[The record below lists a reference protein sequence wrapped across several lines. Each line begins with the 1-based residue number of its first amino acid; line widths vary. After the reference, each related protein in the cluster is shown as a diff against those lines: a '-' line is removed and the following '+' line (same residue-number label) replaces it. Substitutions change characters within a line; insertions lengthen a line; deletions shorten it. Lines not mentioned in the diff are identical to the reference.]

1 MKLCTSNQ
9 KDKTLMRY
17 FPALALLLCTFRC
30 HAQDNQLATL
40 IPVLMA
46 RANIPGLSIALIEDG
61 KMAWVGS
68 FGVKN
73 TKTGDKVDPRTVF
86 QAASLSKTVFAYG
99 VLKLVDQGKFDLDTP
114 LSKYVPEYVQNDYRI
129 NAITARH
136 VLTHRTGFPNWRPDG
151 QPLVIHFK
159 PGDRFSYSGEGF
171 VYLQRAVEKITGL
184 PLDTWMRQT
193 VFDPLQMADSSYLW
207 QPKYDALAASG
218 HTATSKPDQ
227 QFKPRADGSP
237 INGGGGPA
245 AASTLLTTARDY
257 ATFAIAVMNGTGLKK
272 ETSRAM
278 LTQQSQVDAGCS
290 NCIGRPITKTSET
303 ISWGLGVG
311 IEQTA
316 RGPFFWHWGD
326 NGDFKAFMAGSA
338 GSRRG
343 IVIFTNSSNGMMIIP
358 EIAARALGETQPAF
372 DWIHY
377 ERYDSPRMQLQQT
390 ILDRGIDEALK
401 NYSSGQPIEE
411 GSMNMLGYQLLAL
424 KKFKEA
430 LRIFELNAAAYPKSA
445 NVWDSL
451 GEAYMIAGKE
461 LAIQYYRRSLD
472 LDPGNSNASDMLK
485 KLDAK

>member
-1 MKLCTSNQ
+1 MG
-9 KDKTLMRY
+9 Y
-17 FPALALLLCTFRC
+17 FPALALLLCAFRSQ
-30 HAQDNQLATL
+30 AQEPNFATL
-40 IPVLMA
+40 IPELMT
-46 RANIPGLSIALIEDG
+46 RANVPGLSIALIEDG
-61 KMAWVGS
+61 KIAWVGS

-73 TKTGDKVDPRTVF
+73 TKTGDKVDDRTVF
-86 QAASLSKTVFAYG
+86 QAASLSKMVFAYG
-99 VLKLVDQGKFDLDTP
+99 VLKLVDQGKLDLDTP

-171 VYLQRAVEKITGL
+171 VYLQHAVEKITGL
-184 PLDTWMRQT
+184 PLDAWMRQT
-193 VFDPLQMADSSYLW
+193 VFDPLQITDSSYLW
-207 QPKYDALAASG
+207 QPKYDDLAASG
-218 HTATSKPDQ
+218 HSSTGIPDKF
-227 QFKPRADGSP
+227 FKPTADGSP

-278 LTQQSQVDAGCS
+278 LTPQSQVDAGCF
-290 NCIGRPITKTSET
+290 NCVGRPITKASES

-316 RGPFFWHWGD
+316 HGPFFWHWGD
-326 NGDFKAFMAGSA
+326 NGDFKAFFAASA

-343 IVIFTNSSNGMMIIP
+343 VVIFTNSSNGMMIIP
-358 EIAARALGETQPAF
+358 DIAARALGDTQPAF
-372 DWIHY
+372 NWIHY
-377 ERYDSPRMQLQQT
+377 ERYDSPRMQLQQA
-390 ILDRGIDEALK
+390 ILDKGIDEALK
-401 NYSSGQPIEE
+401 NYTAEKPIEE
-411 GSMNMLGYQLLAL
+411 GSMNMLGYQLLAR

-430 LRIFELNAAAYPKSA
+430 LRIFELNAATYPKSA
-445 NVWDSL
+445 NAWDSVA
-451 GEAYMIAGKE
+451 EAYMIAGKE
-461 LAIQYYRRSLD
+461 LAIQYYRKSLE
-472 LDPGNSNASDMLK
+472 LDPDNSNASDMLK